1 MSNFSAE
8 AKVGVFVVIGLVIFG
23 YMSMK
28 MGSLTFSREKGYDIE
43 VLFDSATGLAK
54 DVTVEIAG
62 VEVGQVKKIALQN
75 GKALVVLR
83 MNPGLII
90 RKDDTAIIR
99 TRGILGDK
107 YVELIPGSRTAPPIS
122 PGERITRTAPI
133 TDMDVLMNTLG
144 EVAQNINALTRSLS
158 RVLGTDSGEAT
169 LRSIIDNVQ
178 EVVSAL
184 NQTVQNNKEDI
195 GKIVD
200 NLITFTGTLKE
211 IGEGNKE
218 DIAKIIRSAKNV
230 TGTMEPLV
238 ANLTEITNKI
248 NQGQGSI
255 GRLIND
261 DEAVENLNQT
271 LSSLKEIFDRI
282 KNGEGTLGQ
291 LIAKDDAIQNLNKT
305 LASLSEITD
314 TINRGEGTI
323 GKLVREEETVET
335 LNETLT
341 HLNTYMEKQETF
353 QTYLDYRGE
362 YLTKEEALKSYLSLR
377 IQPKEDK
384 YYLFQ
389 IVDDPTGTKTSTD
402 TKTTTDG
409 VTSKKHKEKI
419 EYDSLKFSAQVAKR
433 YYDIGLRGGLFE
445 STGGLAFDYYL
456 LDDRMVLS
464 FESFDFDLD
473 DNPHLKTR
481 VDFFPFPH
489 LYLTAGLDDFISE
502 DDNESFFFGA
512 GLNFS
517 DNDIKTIISS
527 VPLPK

>member
-8 AKVGVFVVIGLVIFG
+8 AKVGMFVIIGLIIFG

-28 MGSLTFSREKGYDIE
+28 LGSLTFTAEKGYDVE

-62 VEVGQVKKIALQN
+62 VEVGKVKRISLQD

-90 RKDDTAIIR
+90 RKNDIAIIR

-107 YVELIPGSRTAPPIS
+107 YVEIMPGSMTALPIS
-122 PGERITRTAPI
+122 PGERITLTAPI

-144 EVAQNINALTRSLS
+144 EVADDIRALTNSLS
-158 RVLGTDSGEAT
+158 NVLGTEKGEAT
-169 LRSIIDNVQ
+169 LSEIVNNIK

-184 NQTVQNNKEDI
+184 NHTIQNNKEDI
-195 GKIVD
+195 NKIVD
-200 NLITFTGTLKE
+200 NLSTFTGTLKE
-211 IGEGNKE
+211 IGNSNKE
-218 DIAKIIRSAKNV
+218 DIATIIRSAKKV

-238 ANLTEITNKI
+238 ANLTEITEKI

-255 GRLIND
+255 GRLVND
-261 DEAVENLNQT
+261 DEAVENLNQV
-271 LSSLKEIFDRI
+271 LASLREITDRI

-291 LIAKDDAIQNLNKT
+291 LIAKDDSIQNLNKT
-305 LASLSEITD
+305 LASLSDITD

-323 GKLVREEETVET
+323 GRLVHEEETVET
-335 LNETLT
+335 LNETLG

-353 QTYLDYRGE
+353 QAYLDYRGE
-362 YLTKEEALKSYLSLR
+362 YLTEEEALKSYLSIR

-389 IVDDPTGTKTSTD
+389 IVDDPTGTKTTSD
-402 TKTTTDG
+402 TKKTVDGSTT
-409 VTSKKHKEKI
+409 KKHKEKI
-419 EYDSLKFSAQVAKR
+419 EYDTLKFSAQVAKR

-445 STGGLAFDYYL
+445 STGGLALDYYL
-456 LDDRMVLS
+456 FDDQIVLT
-464 FESFDFDLD
+464 FESFDFELD
-473 DNPHLKTR
+473 ENPHLKTR
-481 VDFFPFPH
+481 IDFFPFPH
-489 LYLTAGLDDFISE
+489 LYLTAGFDDFISE
-502 DDNESFFFGA
+502 DNNESFFFGA

-517 DNDIKTIISS
+517 DNDIKTILTS
-527 VPLPK
+527 VPLP

>member
-8 AKVGVFVVIGLVIFG
+8 AKVGVFVIIGLVIFG

-28 MGSLTFSREKGYDIE
+28 VGKLTLTTEKGYDVE

-54 DVTVEIAG
+54 DVSVEIAG
-62 VEVGQVKKIALQN
+62 VQVGKVKSIALKD
-75 GKALVVLR
+75 GKALVVLS

-107 YVELIPGSRTAPPIS
+107 YVELMPGSATAPPIS

-158 RVLGTDSGEAT
+158 RVLGTESGEET
-169 LRSIIDNVQ
+169 LRQILKNVR
-178 EVVSAL
+178 EAVTTL
-184 NQTVQNNKEDI
+184 NQTVQKNQEDI
-195 GKIVD
+195 DTIID
-200 NLITFTGTLKE
+200 NLSTFTGTLKD
-211 IGEGNKE
+211 IGDRNKE
-218 DIAKIIRSAKNV
+218 DIDTIIKTTRAV
-230 TGTMEPLV
+230 IETIEPVV

-255 GRLIND
+255 GRLVND
-261 DEAVENLNQT
+261 DEAVENLNQV
-271 LSSLKEIFDRI
+271 LASLKEITDRV
-282 KNGEGTLGQ
+282 KKGEGTLGQ
-291 LIAKDDAIQNLNKT
+291 LISNDESIQNLNNT

-323 GKLVREEETVET
+323 GRLVREEETVET
-335 LNETLT
+335 LNETLG

-389 IVDDPTGTKTSTD
+389 IVDDPTGNKTTTD
-402 TKTTTDG
+402 TKTTVDG
-409 VTSKKHKEKI
+409 KTKKKHKEKT
-419 EYDSLKFSAQVAKR
+419 EYDALKFSAQVAKR

-445 STGGLAFDYYL
+445 STGGLALDYYL
-456 LDDRMVLS
+456 FDDRMIVS
-464 FESFDFDLD
+464 FESFDFDLE

-489 LYLTAGLDDFISE
+489 LYLTAGIDDFISD

-527 VPLPK
+527 VPLP

>member
-8 AKVGVFVVIGLVIFG
+8 AKVGVFVIIGLMVFG

-28 MGSLTFSREKGYDIE
+28 VGNLTFSTEKGYDVE

-62 VEVGQVKKIALQN
+62 VEVGQVKKISLKN
-75 GKALVVLR
+75 MKALVVLR
-83 MNPGLII
+83 MNPGLVI

-107 YVELIPGSRTAPPIS
+107 YVEIMPGSMTALPLS
-122 PGERITRTAPI
+122 PGERITLTAPV

-144 EVAQNINALTRSLS
+144 EVAEDIKALTNSLS
-158 RVLGTDSGEAT
+158 NVLGTKKGEAS
-169 LRSIIDNVQ
+169 LNAIIDNIK
-178 EVVSAL
+178 EVVTAL
-184 NQTVQNNKEDI
+184 NQTVQSNKDDI
-195 GKIVD
+195 DKVVD
-200 NLITFTGTLKE
+200 NMVTFSGTLKE
-211 IGEGNKE
+211 LGDSNKE
-218 DIAKIIRSAKNV
+218 DIATIIRSAKNV
-230 TGTMEPLV
+230 TGAMEPLV
-238 ANLTEITNKI
+238 ANLSEITNKI

-261 DEAVENLNQT
+261 DEAAENLNQA
-271 LSSLKEIFDRI
+271 LASLREITDRI

-291 LIAKDDAIQNLNKT
+291 LIAKDDSIQNLNKT
-305 LASLSEITD
+305 LASLSDITD

-323 GKLVREEETVET
+323 GRLVHEEETVET

-362 YLTKEEALKSYLSLR
+362 YLTEEEALKSYLSLR
-377 IQPKEDK
+377 VQPKEDK

-389 IVDDPTGTKTSTD
+389 IVDDPTGTKTTTETKKTKDGST
-402 TKTTTDG
+402 TK
-409 VTSKKHKEKI
+409 KRKEKTD
-419 EYDSLKFSAQVAKR
+419 YDTLKFSAQVAKR

-445 STGGLAFDYYL
+445 STGGLALDYYL
-456 LDDRMVLS
+456 FDDQMILT
-464 FESFDFDLD
+464 FEAFDFDLEE
-473 DNPHLKTR
+473 NPHLKTR
-481 VDFFPFPH
+481 VDVFPFPH
-489 LYLTAGLDDFISE
+489 LYLTAGFDDFISE

-517 DNDIKTIISS
+517 DNDIKTILSS
-527 VPLPK
+527 VPLP

>member
-8 AKVGVFVVIGLVIFG
+8 AKVGIFVIIGLVIFG

-28 MGSLTFSREKGYDIE
+28 VGNLTLTTEKGYDVE

-62 VEVGQVKKIALQN
+62 VEVGKVKSIALKE

-83 MNPGLII
+83 MNPGLVI
-90 RKDDTAIIR
+90 RKNDTAIIR

-107 YVELIPGSRTAPPIS
+107 YVEIMPGSMTAPPIS
-122 PGERITRTAPI
+122 PGERITLTAPI

-144 EVAQNINALTRSLS
+144 EVAEDIKALTNSLS
-158 RVLGTDSGEAT
+158 NVLGTEKGEAS
-169 LRSIIDNVQ
+169 LNEIVDNIK
-178 EVVSAL
+178 EVVTSL
-184 NQTVQNNKEDI
+184 NQTVQSNKEDI
-195 GKIVD
+195 NKIVD
-200 NLITFTGTLKE
+200 NLSTFTGTLKD
-211 IGEGNKE
+211 IGNRNKE
-218 DIAKIIRSAKNV
+218 DIATIIRSAKNI
-230 TGTMEPLV
+230 TGSMEPIV
-238 ANLTEITNKI
+238 ANLTEITEKI

-261 DEAVENLNQT
+261 DEAAENLNQA
-271 LSSLKEIFDRI
+271 LASLKEITDRI

-291 LIAKDDAIQNLNKT
+291 LIAEDDSIQHLNKT
-305 LASLSEITD
+305 LASINDITE

-323 GKLVREEETVET
+323 GRLVREEETVET

-362 YLTKEEALKSYLSLR
+362 YLTEEEALKSYLSLR

-384 YYLFQ
+384 YYLLQ
-389 IVDDPTGTKTSTD
+389 IVDDPTGTKTNTE
-402 TKTTTDG
+402 TKNTEDGTTT
-409 VTSKKHKEKI
+409 KKQKEKI
-419 EYDSLKFSAQVAKR
+419 DYDELKFSAQVAKR

-445 STGGLAFDYYL
+445 STGGLALDYYMF
-456 LDDRMVLS
+456 DDQMILT

-473 DNPHLKTR
+473 ENPHLKAR
-481 VDFFPFPH
+481 VDVFPFPH
-489 LYLTAGLDDFISE
+489 LYLTAGFDDFISE
-502 DDNESFFFGA
+502 DDNDSFFFGA
-512 GLNFS
+512 GLNFT
-517 DNDIKTIISS
+517 DNDIKTILSS
-527 VPLPK
+527 VPLP

>member
-8 AKVGVFVVIGLVIFG
+8 AKVGLFVIIGLIIFG

-28 MGSLTFSREKGYDIE
+28 VGNLTFSTKKGYDIE
-43 VLFDSATGLAK
+43 VLFDSATGLVK
-54 DVTVEIAG
+54 DVSVEIAG
-62 VEVGQVKKIALQN
+62 VEVGQVQSIALQN

-83 MNPGLII
+83 MNPGLVI
-90 RKDDTAIIR
+90 RKEDTAIIR

-107 YVELIPGSRTAPPIS
+107 YVELIPGSVTAPPIS
-122 PGERITRTAPI
+122 PGGRITRTAPI

-144 EVAQNINALTRSLS
+144 EVATNINDLTRSLS
-158 RVLGTDSGEAT
+158 RVLGTASGEAT
-169 LRSIIDNVQ
+169 LRAIINNVQ
-178 EVVSAL
+178 EVVTAL
-184 NQTVQNNKEDI
+184 NQTVQNNRENIDV
-195 GKIVD
+195 IVD

-218 DIAKIIRSAKNV
+218 DIGSIISSTRSV
-230 TGTMEPLV
+230 IGTMKPLV
-238 ANLTEITNKI
+238 ANLTEITDKI

-255 GRLIND
+255 GRLINN
-261 DEAVENLNQT
+261 DETVESLNQT
-271 LSSLKEIFDRI
+271 LASLKEITDRI

-291 LIAKDDAIQNLNKT
+291 LITKEDSIQNLNKT
-305 LASLSEITD
+305 LASLSDITA

-323 GKLVREEETVET
+323 GRLVRDEETVET

-353 QTYLDYRGE
+353 QAYLDYRGE

-389 IVDDPTGTKTSTD
+389 IVDDPTGTKTTTE
-402 TKTTTDG
+402 TKKTVDGTTT
-409 VTSKKHKEKI
+409 KKHKEKTD
-419 EYDSLKFSAQVAKR
+419 YDSLKFSAQVAKR

-445 STGGLAFDYYL
+445 STGGIALDYYL
-456 LDDRMVLS
+456 LDDRVVLS
-464 FESFDFDLD
+464 LESFDFDLE

-517 DNDIKTIISS
+517 DNDIKTILSS
-527 VPLPK
+527 VPLP

>member
-28 MGSLTFSREKGYDIE
+28 VGNLKFSREKGYDIE

-54 DVTVEIAG
+54 DVPVEIAG
-62 VEVGQVKKIALQN
+62 VEIGRVKKITLQN

-83 MNPGLII
+83 MDPGLII
-90 RKDDTAIIR
+90 RKNDTAIIR

-107 YVELIPGSRTAPPIS
+107 YVEIIPGSGTALPIS
-122 PGERITRTAPI
+122 PGERITLTAPV

-158 RVLGTDSGEAT
+158 RVLGTDSGEAK
-169 LRSIIDNVQ
+169 LREIIDNVQ
-178 EVVSAL
+178 EVVIAL
-184 NQTVQNNKEDI
+184 NQTVQSNKEDI

-211 IGEGNKE
+211 IGDSNKE
-218 DIAKIIRSAKNV
+218 DISTIIKSAKNV
-230 TGTMEPLV
+230 TGTLEPLI
-238 ANLTEITNKI
+238 ANLTEIVDKI

-261 DEAVENLNQT
+261 DEAAENLNQT
-271 LSSLKEIFDRI
+271 LASLKEITDRI

-291 LIAKDDAIQNLNKT
+291 LITKDDSIQDLNKT
-305 LASLSEITD
+305 LASLSDITD

-389 IVDDPTGTKTSTD
+389 IVDDPTGTETTTE

-409 VTSKKHKEKI
+409 ITSRKYKEKT

-464 FESFDFDLD
+464 FESFDFDLE

-489 LYLTAGLDDFISE
+489 FYLTAGLDDFISE

-527 VPLPK
+527 MPLPK

>member
-8 AKVGVFVVIGLVIFG
+8 AKVGVFVVIGLIIFG

-28 MGSLTFSREKGYDIE
+28 VGTLTLSRNKGYDIE
-43 VLFDSATGLAK
+43 ILFDSATGLAR
-54 DVTVEIAG
+54 DVTVEMAG
-62 VEVGQVKKIALQN
+62 VEIGRVKRIALQN

-83 MNPGLII
+83 MNPDLII

-107 YVELIPGSRTAPPIS
+107 YVEIIPGSVTAPPI
-122 PGERITRTAPI
+122 PAGGRIIRTAPI

-144 EVAQNINALTRSLS
+144 EVAQNIKTLTNSLS
-158 RVLGTDSGEAT
+158 KVLGTDTGEAT
-169 LRSIIDNVQ
+169 LRTIVDNIK
-178 EVVSAL
+178 EVVVAL
-184 NQTVQNNKEDI
+184 NQTVQSNKDGV

-200 NLITFTGTLKE
+200 NLTTFSRTLKE
-211 IGEGNKE
+211 VGDHNKE
-218 DIAKIIRSAKNV
+218 DIGTIIQSAKSV
-230 TGTMEPLV
+230 LGTMESLV
-238 ANLTEITNKI
+238 ANLSEITDKI

-255 GRLIND
+255 GKLINED
-261 DEAVENLNQT
+261 DAIVNLNQT
-271 LSSLKEIFDRI
+271 LASLKEITDRI
-282 KNGEGTLGQ
+282 NNGEGTLGQ
-291 LIAKDDAIQNLNKT
+291 LITNDDVSQNLNKI
-305 LASLSEITD
+305 LVSLGDIAD

-323 GKLVREEETVET
+323 GRLVHEEETVET

-341 HLNTYMEKQETF
+341 HLNSYMEKQETF

-362 YLTKEEALKSYLSLR
+362 YLTKEDTLKSYLSLR

-389 IVDDPTGTKTSTD
+389 IVDDPTGTETITD
-402 TKTTTDG
+402 TRKTTDG
-409 VTSKKHKEKI
+409 TTTKKHKEKT
-419 EYDSLKFSAQVAKR
+419 EYDKLKFSAQVAKR

-445 STGGLAFDYYL
+445 STGGLAIDYYL

-464 FESFDFDLD
+464 FESFDFEIE
-473 DNPHLKTR
+473 DNPHLKAK
-481 VDFFPFPH
+481 VDFSPFPH
-489 LYLTAGLDDFISE
+489 FYITAGFDDFISD

-517 DNDIKTIISS
+517 DNDIKTILSS
-527 VPLPK
+527 VPLP

>member
-8 AKVGVFVVIGLVIFG
+8 AKVGMFVIIGLIIFG

-28 MGSLTFSREKGYDIE
+28 LGNLTFTAEKGYDVE

-62 VEVGQVKKIALQN
+62 VEVGKVKRISLQD

-90 RKDDTAIIR
+90 RKNDIAIIR

-107 YVELIPGSRTAPPIS
+107 YVEIMPGSMTALPIS
-122 PGERITRTAPI
+122 PGERITLTAPI

-144 EVAQNINALTRSLS
+144 EVADDIRALTNSLS
-158 RVLGTDSGEAT
+158 NVLGTEKGEAT
-169 LRSIIDNVQ
+169 LREIVDNIK

-184 NQTVQNNKEDI
+184 NHTIQNNKEDI
-195 GKIVD
+195 NKIVD
-200 NLITFTGTLKE
+200 NLSTFTGTLKE
-211 IGEGNKE
+211 IGNSNKE
-218 DIAKIIRSAKNV
+218 DIATIIRSAKKV

-238 ANLTEITNKI
+238 ANLTEITEKI

-255 GRLIND
+255 GRLVND
-261 DEAVENLNQT
+261 DEAVENLNQV
-271 LSSLKEIFDRI
+271 LASLREITDRI

-291 LIAKDDAIQNLNKT
+291 LIAKDDSIQNLNKT
-305 LASLSEITD
+305 LASLSDITD

-323 GKLVREEETVET
+323 GRLVHEEETVET
-335 LNETLT
+335 LNETLG

-353 QTYLDYRGE
+353 QAYLDYRGE
-362 YLTKEEALKSYLSLR
+362 YLTEEEALKSYLSIR

-389 IVDDPTGTKTSTD
+389 IVDDPTGTKTTSD
-402 TKTTTDG
+402 TKKTVDGSTT
-409 VTSKKHKEKI
+409 KKHKEKI
-419 EYDSLKFSAQVAKR
+419 EYDTLKFSAQVAKR

-445 STGGLAFDYYL
+445 STGGLALDYYL
-456 LDDRMVLS
+456 FDDQIVLT
-464 FESFDFDLD
+464 FESFDFELD
-473 DNPHLKTR
+473 ENPHLKTR
-481 VDFFPFPH
+481 IDFFPFPH
-489 LYLTAGLDDFISE
+489 LYLTAGFDDFISE
-502 DDNESFFFGA
+502 DNNESFFFGA

-517 DNDIKTIISS
+517 DNDIKTILTS
-527 VPLPK
+527 VPLP

>member
-8 AKVGVFVVIGLVIFG
+8 AKVGIFVIIGLIIFG

-28 MGSLTFSREKGYDIE
+28 VGNLTLTSEKGYDVE

-62 VEVGQVKKIALQN
+62 VEVGRVKDISLQE
-75 GKALVVLR
+75 GKALVVLK
-83 MNPGLII
+83 MNPGLVI
-90 RKDDTAIIR
+90 RKYDTAIIR

-107 YVELIPGSRTAPPIS
+107 YVEIMPGSMTAPPIS
-122 PGERITRTAPI
+122 PGERITLTAPI

-144 EVAQNINALTRSLS
+144 EVAEDIKALTNSLS
-158 RVLGTDSGEAT
+158 NVLGTKKGEAS
-169 LRSIIDNVQ
+169 LSAIVENVE
-178 EVVSAL
+178 EVVTSL
-184 NQTVQNNKEDI
+184 NQTVQSNKEEIDN
-195 GKIVD
+195 IVN

-211 IGEGNKE
+211 IGENNKE
-218 DIAKIIRSAKNV
+218 DIATIIRSAKNV
-230 TGTMEPLV
+230 TGSMEPII
-238 ANLTEITNKI
+238 ANLTEITEKI
-248 NQGQGSI
+248 NQGQGTI
-255 GRLIND
+255 GRLVND

-271 LSSLKEIFDRI
+271 LASLREITDRI

-291 LIAKDDAIQNLNKT
+291 LIAKDDSIQSLNKT
-305 LASLSEITD
+305 LASLGDITD
-314 TINRGEGTI
+314 TINSGEGTI
-323 GKLVREEETVET
+323 GRLVHEEETVET

-341 HLNTYMEKQETF
+341 HLNTYLEKQETF

-362 YLTKEEALKSYLSLR
+362 YLTKEEALKSYISLR

-389 IVDDPTGTKTSTD
+389 IVDDPTGTKTTTETIKTVD
-402 TKTTTDG
+402 GTTT
-409 VTSKKHKEKI
+409 KKEK
-419 EYDSLKFSAQVAKR
+419 EKTDYDTLKFSAQVAKR

-445 STGGLAFDYYL
+445 STGGLALDYYL
-456 LDDRMVLS
+456 FDDQMVFT

-473 DNPHLKTR
+473 ENPHLKTR

-489 LYLTAGLDDFISE
+489 LYLTTGFDDFISE

-512 GLNFS
+512 GLNFT
-517 DNDIKTIISS
+517 DNDIKTILSS
-527 VPLPK
+527 VPLP

>member
-8 AKVGVFVVIGLVIFG
+8 AKVGVFVIIGLVIFG

-28 MGSLTFSREKGYDIE
+28 VGNLTLSTEKGYDIE
-43 VLFDSATGLAK
+43 VVFDSATGLAK
-54 DVTVEIAG
+54 DVSVEIAG
-62 VEVGQVKKIALQN
+62 VQVGKVQSISLKN

-90 RKDDTAIIR
+90 RKDDIAIIR

-107 YVELIPGSRTAPPIS
+107 YVEIKPGIMTSPPIS
-122 PGERITRTAPI
+122 PGERITLTAPI

-144 EVAQNINALTRSLS
+144 EVAVDIKALTNSLSNVIGTERGEADLREIVQNIR
-158 RVLGTDSGEAT
+158 
-169 LRSIIDNVQ
+169 
-178 EVVSAL
+178 EVVVAL
-184 NQTVQNNKEDI
+184 NQTVQNNKEDFD
-195 GKIVD
+195 KIVD
-200 NLITFTGTLKE
+200 NLTTFTGTLE
-211 IGEGNKE
+211 DIGTNYKE
-218 DIAKIIRSAKNV
+218 DIGTIIRGAKSV
-230 TGTMEPLV
+230 TETMEPLV
-238 ANLTEITNKI
+238 KNLTEISNKI

-255 GRLIND
+255 GRLINED
-261 DEAVENLNQT
+261 DAIENLNQ
-271 LSSLKEIFDRI
+271 SLASLREITDRI

-291 LIAKDDAIQNLNKT
+291 LIAKDDSIQNLNKT
-305 LASLSEITD
+305 LASLSDITD

-323 GKLVREEETVET
+323 GRLVKEEETVET
-335 LNETLT
+335 LNETLS

-362 YLTKEEALKSYLSLR
+362 YLTEEETLKSYLSLR
-377 IQPKEDK
+377 IQPREDK

-389 IVDDPTGTKTSTD
+389 LVDDPTGNKTKTKTKITEDGST
-402 TKTTTDG
+402 TK
-409 VTSKKHKEKI
+409 KRKEKT
-419 EYDSLKFSAQVAKR
+419 EYDTLKFSAQVAKR
-433 YYDIGLRGGLFE
+433 YYDIGLRAGLFE
-445 STGGLAFDYYL
+445 STGGIALDYYL
-456 LDDRMVLS
+456 FNDQMIFS

-481 VDFFPFPH
+481 VDFFPVPH
-489 LYLTAGLDDFISE
+489 LYFTAGFDDFISD

-527 VPLPK
+527 VPLP

>member
-1 MSNFSAE
+1 MSKFSAE
-8 AKVGVFVVIGLVIFG
+8 AKVGVFVIIGLIIFG

-28 MGSLTFSREKGYDIE
+28 VGNLTFSTEQGYDIE

-54 DVTVEIAG
+54 DVSVEIAG
-62 VEVGQVKKIALQN
+62 VEIGRVKDISLQN

-83 MNPGLII
+83 MNPGLVI
-90 RKDDTAIIR
+90 RKNDTAIIR

-107 YVELIPGSRTAPPIS
+107 FVEIKPGSMTAPPIS
-122 PGERITRTAPI
+122 PGERITLTAPI

-144 EVAQNINALTRSLS
+144 EVAEDIKALTNSLS
-158 RVLGTDSGEAT
+158 NVIGTETGEAD
-169 LRSIIDNVQ
+169 LREIFENIK
-178 EVVSAL
+178 EVVVAL
-184 NQTVQNNKEDI
+184 NRTVQNNQDDI

-200 NLITFTGTLKE
+200 NLTTFTGTLEE
-211 IGEGNKE
+211 ISTEHKE
-218 DIAKIIRSAKNV
+218 DIGTIIRSAKSV
-230 TGTMEPLV
+230 TETMQPLV
-238 ANLTEITNKI
+238 KNLTEISNKI

-261 DEAVENLNQT
+261 DEAIENLNQA
-271 LSSLKEIFDRI
+271 LASLKEITDRI

-291 LIAKDDAIQNLNKT
+291 LIAKDDSIQNLNKT

-323 GKLVREEETVET
+323 GRLVKEEETVET
-335 LNETLT
+335 LNQTLT

-362 YLTKEEALKSYLSLR
+362 YLTEEEVLKSYLSLR

-389 IVDDPTGTKTSTD
+389 IVDDPTGTKTK
-402 TKTTTDG
+402 TKTKITEDGSTT
-409 VTSKKHKEKI
+409 KKRKEKT
-419 EYDSLKFSAQVAKR
+419 EYDALKFSAQVAKR
-433 YYDIGLRGGLFE
+433 YYDIGLRAGLFE
-445 STGGLAFDYYL
+445 STGGIALDYYL
-456 LDDRMVLS
+456 FHDQMIFS

-481 VDFFPFPH
+481 VDFFPIPH
-489 LYLTAGLDDFISE
+489 LYLTAGFDDFISD

-527 VPLPK
+527 VPLP

>member
-28 MGSLTFSREKGYDIE
+28 LGTLTLSRGKGYDIK

-62 VEVGQVKKIALQN
+62 VEIGRVRKISLQE

-90 RKDDTAIIR
+90 RKNDTAIIR

-107 YVELIPGSRTAPPIS
+107 YVEIIPGSATALPIS
-122 PGERITRTAPI
+122 PGERITLTAPV

-144 EVAQNINALTRSLS
+144 EVAQDIKALTNSLS
-158 RVLGTDSGEAT
+158 NVLGTKTGEAT
-169 LRSIIDNVQ
+169 LREIVNNVK
-178 EVVSAL
+178 EVVAAL
-184 NQTVQNNKEDI
+184 NQTVQSNKDDI
-195 GKIVD
+195 GIIVD

-211 IGEGNKE
+211 IGDNNKE
-218 DIAKIIRSAKNV
+218 DIDTIIRSAKTV

-238 ANLTEITNKI
+238 ANLIEITDKI
-248 NQGQGSI
+248 NKGQGTI

-261 DEAVENLNQT
+261 DKAVEDLNQA
-271 LSSLKEIFDRI
+271 LASLREITDRI

-291 LIAKDDAIQNLNKT
+291 LIAKDDSIQNLNKT
-305 LASLSEITD
+305 LASLSDITA

-323 GKLVREEETVET
+323 GRLVHEEETVET
-335 LNETLT
+335 LNETLS
-341 HLNTYMEKQETF
+341 HLNTYLEKQETF

-362 YLTKEEALKSYLSLR
+362 YLTREEALKSYLSLR

-384 YYLFQ
+384 YYLLQ
-389 IVDDPTGTKTSTD
+389 IVDDPTGNETTTD
-402 TKTTTDG
+402 TKTIVDG
-409 VTSKKHKEKI
+409 VTTKKNREKI
-419 EYDSLKFSAQVAKR
+419 EYDTLKFSAQVAKR

-445 STGGLAFDYYL
+445 STGGLALDYYL

-464 FESFDFDLD
+464 LESCDFLLE

-481 VDFFPFPH
+481 VDFFPIPH
-489 LYLTAGLDDFISE
+489 LYLTAGFDDFISQ

-512 GLNFS
+512 GLNFT

-527 VPLPK
+527 IPLP

>member
-8 AKVGVFVVIGLVIFG
+8 AKVGIFVIIGLIIFG

-28 MGSLTFSREKGYDIE
+28 VGNLTLTSEKGYDVE

-62 VEVGQVKKIALQN
+62 VEVGRVKKISLQE

-83 MNPGLII
+83 MNPGLVI
-90 RKDDTAIIR
+90 RKYDTAIIR

-107 YVELIPGSRTAPPIS
+107 YVEIMPGSMTAPPIS
-122 PGERITRTAPI
+122 PGDRITLTAPI

-144 EVAQNINALTRSLS
+144 EVAEDIKALTNSLS
-158 RVLGTDSGEAT
+158 NVLGTKKGEAS
-169 LRSIIDNVQ
+169 LSAIIENIE
-178 EVVSAL
+178 EVVTSL
-184 NQTVQNNKEDI
+184 NQTVQSNKEEIDT
-195 GKIVD
+195 IVD
-200 NLITFTGTLKE
+200 NLITFTGTLKD
-211 IGEGNKE
+211 IGDSNKE
-218 DIAKIIRSAKNV
+218 DIATIIRSAKNV
-230 TGTMEPLV
+230 TGTMEPII
-238 ANLTEITNKI
+238 ANLTEITEKI
-248 NQGQGSI
+248 NQGQGTI
-255 GRLIND
+255 GRLVND

-271 LSSLKEIFDRI
+271 LASLREITDRI

-291 LIAKDDAIQNLNKT
+291 LIAKDDSIQNLNKT
-305 LASLSEITD
+305 LESLGDITE

-323 GKLVREEETVET
+323 GRLVREEETVET

-362 YLTKEEALKSYLSLR
+362 YLTEEEALKSYLSLR

-389 IVDDPTGTKTSTD
+389 IVDDPTGTKSTSE
-402 TKTTTDG
+402 TKKTVDGTTTR
-409 VTSKKHKEKI
+409 KEK
-419 EYDSLKFSAQVAKR
+419 EKTNYDTLKFSAQVAKR

-445 STGGLAFDYYL
+445 STGGLALDYYL
-456 LDDRMVLS
+456 FDDQMVFT

-473 DNPHLKTR
+473 ENPHLKTR

-489 LYLTAGLDDFISE
+489 LYLTTGFDDFISE

-512 GLNFS
+512 GLNFT
-517 DNDIKTIISS
+517 DNDIKTILSS
-527 VPLPK
+527 VPLP

>member
-8 AKVGVFVVIGLVIFG
+8 AKVGIFVIMGLIIFG

-28 MGSLTFSREKGYDIE
+28 VGNLTFTSKKGYDVE

-62 VEVGQVKKIALQN
+62 VEIGKVKSIVLQN
-75 GKALVVLR
+75 GKALVILR

-90 RKDDTAIIR
+90 RKNDTAIIR

-107 YVELIPGSRTAPPIS
+107 YVEIMPGSMTALPIS
-122 PGERITRTAPI
+122 PGERITLTAPI

-144 EVAQNINALTRSLS
+144 EVAEDIRALTNSLS
-158 RVLGTDSGEAT
+158 NVLGTEKGEAT
-169 LRSIIDNVQ
+169 LREIVDNIK
-178 EVVSAL
+178 EVVTAL
-184 NQTVQNNKEDI
+184 NHTIQSNKEDI
-195 GKIVD
+195 DKIVD
-200 NLITFTGTLKE
+200 NLSTFTGTLKE
-211 IGEGNKE
+211 IGDSNKD
-218 DIAKIIRSAKNV
+218 DIATIIRSAKNV

-238 ANLTEITNKI
+238 ANLTEITDKI

-261 DEAVENLNQT
+261 DDTVTTLNQT
-271 LSSLKEIFDRI
+271 LASLKEITDRI

-291 LIAKDDAIQNLNKT
+291 LIAKDDSIQNLNKT
-305 LASLSEITD
+305 LASLSDITE

-323 GKLVREEETVET
+323 GRLVHEEETVET
-335 LNETLT
+335 LNQTLT

-389 IVDDPTGTKTSTD
+389 IVDDPTGSETTTY

-409 VTSKKHKEKI
+409 STTKKHKEKTD
-419 EYDSLKFSAQVAKR
+419 YNTLKFSAQVAKR

-464 FESFDFDLD
+464 FESFDFDLE

-527 VPLPK
+527 VPLP